1 MSFICSK
8 YLPEINLS
16 KFSKFSKVERI
27 FSKKL
32 NNIDTVD
39 IFGSANS
46 THFLYDDRITPINEI
61 EIYNDKIL
69 VLTNKEANYLLTFS
83 LNNNVEILIFE
94 NLFPFFNDIKYVNI
108 EKNYEILKKK
118 IHFLRKNNIPLK
130 KFSSIYSNLYLHKVE
145 RKIRNKSNLDQAF
158 RLYPLSGYQEVFK
171 LKETRIDR
179 SILCLDFNSMYPSV
193 LDQYFFDPKYLEY
206 KKTNKVVSNID
217 EIQNGIH
224 HVILHKCTNAYFKK
238 YNYFQ
243 YINKDIKHSFIIED
257 KPIEILLFSD
267 EIKFIFDFFEE
278 VYIIDSIISNKSIK
292 HPLYKE
298 ANTLYKQ
305 RLSFKKDLNT
315 TLASLTKLKLTL
327 LHSCTNQKKIKNIQI
342 KNKFDVLKLINSYY
356 DIPTE
361 ECNFFMEYFIKKGII
376 KFKKNNKGYEVDIL
390 DTTSAYNI
398 FSLSAHILAKS
409 KIKLMQTIIKLLSFN
424 DLEIC
429 YINIDCIHLSIK
441 TKDIDLFLHNFKSI
455 IGENMG
461 QLKIENIATK
471 GYWLD
476 VGRYWLYNNDTLIAH
491 KNILFNTPYL
501 HHPYIKFRKFKK
513 ISKFDGFYYIS
524 KYNVNIFNC
533 INMKKKVIEMDDH
546 INLFRFNQKELISII
561 DYKENLIKNLQYN
574 QPIYTKLIKDFFD
587 D

>member
-16 KFSKFSKVERI
+16 KFSNYSKVERI

-32 NNIDTVD
+32 NNIDDVD

-46 THFLYDDRITPINEI
+46 THFLYEDKITPIDEI

-69 VLTNKEANYLLTFS
+69 VLTNKEANYLLNFS

-118 IHFLRKNNIPLK
+118 IHFLRKKNIPLK
-130 KFSSIYSNLYLHKVE
+130 KFSTIYSNLYLHKVE

-158 RLYPLSGYQEVFK
+158 RLYPLCGYQEVFK

-193 LDQYFFDPKYLEY
+193 LDQYFFDPKHLEY
-206 KKTNKVVSNID
+206 KKINKIVNNID

-224 HVILHKCTNAYFKK
+224 HVILYKCKNADFKK

-243 YINKDIKHSFIIED
+243 YINKNIKHSFIIED

-278 VYIIDSIISNKSIK
+278 VYIIDSIISNKLIK
-292 HPLYKE
+292 HPLHKE
-298 ANTLYKQ
+298 AKTLYKQ

-315 TLASLTKLKLTL
+315 TLASLTKLKLTF
-327 LHSCTNQKKIKNIQI
+327 LHSCTNQKKTKRIKI

-361 ECNFFMEYFIKKGII
+361 ECNFFMEYFIKKDII
-376 KFKKNNKGYEVDIL
+376 KFKKNNEGYEVDIL

-409 KIKLMQTIIKLLSFN
+409 KIKLMQTIMNFLSFK

-429 YINIDCIHLSIK
+429 YVNIDCIHLSIK

-476 VGRYWLYNNDTLIAH
+476 VGRYWLYNNDTLVAH
-491 KNILFNTPYL
+491 KNILFNTPYF
-501 HHPYIKFRKFKK
+501 HHPYIKFRKLKK
-513 ISKFDGFYYIS
+513 IYKFDGFHYIS
-524 KYNVNIFNC
+524 KYNVNILNC
-533 INMKKKVIEMDDH
+533 INMKKKIIEMDDH
-546 INLFRFNQKELISII
+546 INLYRFNQNELISII
-561 DYKENLIKNLQYN
+561 DYKGNLIKNLQYN
-574 QPIYTKLIKDFFD
+574 HPIYIKLIKEFFD

>member
-305 RLSFKKDLNT
+305 RLSLKKDLNT

>member
-257 KPIEILLFSD
+257 KPIEILLLSD

>member
-278 VYIIDSIISNKSIK
+278 VYIIDSIISNKSMK
-292 HPLYKE
+292 HSLDKE

>member
-243 YINKDIKHSFIIED
+243 YINKDK
-257 KPIEILLFSD
+257 
-267 EIKFIFDFFEE
+267 
-278 VYIIDSIISNKSIK
+278 
-292 HPLYKE
+292 
-298 ANTLYKQ
+298 
-305 RLSFKKDLNT
+305 LSL
-315 TLASLTKLKLTL
+315 
-327 LHSCTNQKKIKNIQI
+327 
-342 KNKFDVLKLINSYY
+342 
-356 DIPTE
+356 
-361 ECNFFMEYFIKKGII
+361 
-376 KFKKNNKGYEVDIL
+376 
-390 DTTSAYNI
+390 
-398 FSLSAHILAKS
+398 KS
-409 KIKLMQTIIKLLSFN
+409 KHVFFS
-424 DLEIC
+424 
-429 YINIDCIHLSIK
+429 
-441 TKDIDLFLHNFKSI
+441 
-455 IGENMG
+455 
-461 QLKIENIATK
+461 
-471 GYWLD
+471 
-476 VGRYWLYNNDTLIAH
+476 
-491 KNILFNTPYL
+491 
-501 HHPYIKFRKFKK
+501 
-513 ISKFDGFYYIS
+513 
-524 KYNVNIFNC
+524 
-533 INMKKKVIEMDDH
+533 
-546 INLFRFNQKELISII
+546 ELV
-561 DYKENLIKNLQYN
+561 
-574 QPIYTKLIKDFFD
+574 
-587 D
+587 